1 MRIYLIL
8 FFIFSILNFRCAS
21 KKEDTKMQ
29 QVLGLQKMSNLAT
42 AEYVVTKIIKAN
54 DNKTWY
60 KVGDRKILMSC
71 KASLVAGIDMSK
83 IDEKNIHIDGNSISL
98 TLPHATLFYINIKPE
113 DVKIAYEDVSMFRTK
128 FSTQERDELAVQ
140 AENQI
145 KQSADSLGI
154 FTTAE
159 ANATLFINNFLK
171 KEGFEN
177 ISINFNA
184 NKSYLQ

>member
-1 MRIYLIL
+1 MYLIL
-8 FFIFSILNFRCAS
+8 FFVFSILNFHCSS
-21 KKEDTKMQ
+21 KKEGNKMQ
-29 QVLGLQKMSNLAT
+29 AVSGLQKMSGLAT

-54 DNKTWY
+54 DDKTWY

-71 KASLVAGIDMSK
+71 KASLVAGVDMSK
-83 IDEKNIHIDGNSISL
+83 IDEKNIHIDGKNISL

-113 DVKIAYEDVSMFRTK
+113 DVKVAYEDVSMFRTK
-128 FSTQERDELAVQ
+128 FSIQERDALAAQ

-145 KQSADSLGI
+145 KQSADLLGI

-177 ISINFNA
+177 ISINFNSG
-184 NKSYLQ
+184 KSYLQ